1 MITVTVLHAQSFLDV
16 VLQATGSIDSIVEI
30 AEYNNIS
37 ITDDLVA
44 GKKLNIPDSVELDE
58 DIVNYYKAKKVQP
71 ATAMSN
77 EDKVIADKPEG
88 ISYWGINIDF
98 EVQ

>member
-1 MITVTVLHAQSFLDV
+1 MVATVLYKQSLLDV
-16 VLQATGSIDSIVEI
+16 VLQLTGSIEGVV
-30 AEYNNIS
+30 AVAQANNIS
-37 ITDDLVA
+37 ITDDLVP
-44 GKKLNIPDSVELDE
+44 GQKIIFPESVELDE
-58 DIVNYYKAKKVQP
+58 DIMNYYKAKKVQP